1 MAKVA
6 KIKRTFSLDYEV
18 NKQIEQLAK
27 AQNLTLSE
35 TLTRAIKLYKDAL
48 DANTTINDNNSA
60 LVLSLQAHIKD
71 LQNQVSVKDAQISAL
86 NENLKAQQTIS
97 ALITP
102 NLQKQLNGAGAG
114 DNIAPRPS
122 IFTKL
127 FKRKKDNNNK
137 ENEVQND

>member
-6 KIKRTFSLDYEV
+6 KIKRTFSIDYEV

-71 LQNQVSVKDAQISAL
+71 LQNQVSIKDTQINAL
-86 NENLKAQQTIS
+86 NDNLKAQQTIS

-102 NLQKQLNGAGAG
+102 NLQKQLSGAG

-122 IFTKL
+122 ILERL
-127 FKRKKDNNNK
+127 FKRKKENNEQK
-137 ENEVQND
+137 ESKSND

>member
-48 DANTTINDNNSA
+48 DAKTTINDNNSA
-60 LVLSLQAHIKD
+60 LVISLQAHIKD
-71 LQNQVSVKDAQISAL
+71 LQAQINIKDTQISAL
-86 NENLKAQQTIS
+86 NDNLKAQQTIS

-102 NLQKQLNGAGAG
+102 NLQKQLNGAG

>member
-1 MAKVA
+1 MAKVS
-6 KIKRTFSLDYEV
+6 KIKRTFSIDYEV

-48 DANTTINDNNSA
+48 DAKTTINDNNSA

-71 LQNQVSVKDAQISAL
+71 LQNQVSIKDTQISAL

-102 NLQKQLNGAGAG
+102 SIQKQLSGAG

-122 IFTKL
+122 ILERL
-127 FKRKKDNNNK
+127 FKKKK
-137 ENEVQND
+137 ENNEQKESKSND